1 MRYPNLCRNLLPM
14 LLCASVFTACQKE
27 ANVEGSKESGAKNS
41 DAEIRVSG
49 LVEEDP
55 SLLANIPLLVSSQT
69 NIVATLGS
77 RGGKPKDT
85 DGDGISDANDACPTQ
100 PETVNGYQDADGCPD
115 TAPPPTSTD
124 SDGDGIADASDSCP
138 AQAETFNGY
147 QDADG
152 CPDTVPDTDGDGI
165 VDTKDSCPT
174 QPETVNGYQDDDGC
188 PDTAPI
194 VLPPTTLPSSA
205 FITMPPVG
213 LQGGEYSCVAW
224 AVAQTRSA
232 EKYYKTN
239 AASYNAAVNIFS
251 PEYIYN
257 QAKFG
262 TDCSSGTGISTCL
275 NILKNQGVCTWQSMP
290 YTSLSC
296 SLLPTSSQIAEAAN
310 YKIGS
315 YAVVYQNDLVA
326 LKTLLAQNHPL
337 IVGSSIDDNF
347 RYATAGFIWKSFNSA
362 YGTNHSYVLC
372 GYDDNKHAFKAQNSW
387 GTSWGDAG
395 YIWIDYDFFA
405 TLPGSVY
412 TIQSAL

>member
-1 MRYPNLCRNLLPM
+1 MKFPALGRPLFPV
-14 LLCASVFTACQKE
+14 LLCASVFAACQKE
-27 ANVEGSKESGAKNS
+27 ANMEGPKESSVKNS
-41 DAEIRVSG
+41 DAEVRVSG

-69 NIVATLGS
+69 NIVALSGS

-85 DGDGISDANDACPTQ
+85 DGDGIPDASDVCPTQ

-115 TAPPPTSTD
+115 TVPAMAPPPAPTD
-124 SDGDGIADASDSCP
+124 SDGDGIADTVDGCP
-138 AQAETFNGY
+138 TQAETFNGY

-152 CPDTVPDTDGDGI
+152 CPDTVAVIP
-165 VDTKDSCPT
+165 
-174 QPETVNGYQDDDGC
+174 
-188 PDTAPI
+188 
-194 VLPPTTLPSSA
+194 PPTTLPSST

-213 LQGGEYSCVAW
+213 VQGGEYSCVAW
-224 AVAQTRSA
+224 AVSQTRSA
-232 EKYYKTN
+232 EKYYKSN
-239 AASYNAAVNIFS
+239 ATSYDAAVNIFS

-296 SLLPTSSQIAEAAN
+296 SLLPGSSQIAEAAN

-372 GYDDNKHAFKAQNSW
+372 GYDDSKHAFKAQNSW

>member
-1 MRYPNLCRNLLPM
+1 MKYPVLGRHLFPLVLCF
-14 LLCASVFTACQKE
+14 SVFAACQKE
-27 ANVEGSKESGAKNS
+27 ASVKGSKEPGVIR

-55 SLLANIPLLVSSQT
+55 ALLANVPVIVSAAT
-69 NIVATLGS
+69 NGMETFGLK
-77 RGGKPKDT
+77 GGRPKDT
-85 DGDGISDANDACPTQ
+85 DGDGIPDVNDACPTQ
-100 PETVNGYQDADGCPD
+100 PETINGYQDSDGCPD
-115 TAPPPTSTD
+115 TDPAAAVPPPAPAD
-124 SDGDGIADASDSCP
+124 SDGDGIPDASD
-138 AQAETFNGY
+138 G
-147 QDADG
+147 
-152 CPDTVPDTDGDGI
+152 
-165 VDTKDSCPT
+165 CPT
-174 QPETVNGYQDDDGC
+174 QPETINGYQDTDGC

-194 VLPPTTLPSSA
+194 VLPPTTLPSSIL
-205 FITMPPVG
+205 ITMPPVG
-213 LQGGEYSCVAW
+213 VQGGEYSCVAW
-224 AVAQTRSA
+224 AVAQARSA

-239 AASYNAAVNIFS
+239 AASYDAAINIFS

-262 TDCSSGTGISTCL
+262 ADCSSGTGISTCL
-275 NILKNQGVCTWQSMP
+275 NILKDQGVCTWQSMP

-296 SLLPTSSQIAEAAN
+296 SLLPNNSQIAEAAGF
-310 YKIGS
+310 KIGS

-347 RYATAGFIWKSFNSA
+347 RYATPGFIWKSFNSA

-372 GYDDNKHAFKAQNSW
+372 GYDDSKHAFKAENSW

-412 TIQSAL
+412 VIQNAM

>member
-1 MRYPNLCRNLLPM
+1 MRKPVLSRGLFPVVLCL
-14 LLCASVFTACQKE
+14 SVFAACQKE
-27 ANVEGSKESGAKNS
+27 ASVEGSKDSSVANS
-41 DAEIRVSG
+41 EAAIRVSG

-55 SLLANIPLLVSSQT
+55 ALLAGIPVIVSAAANGVET
-69 NIVATLGS
+69 FAAK
-77 RGGKPKDT
+77 GGRPKDT
-85 DGDGISDANDACPTQ
+85 DGDGFPDASDACPTQ

-115 TAPPPTSTD
+115 TAPVTTVPPPAPADT
-124 SDGDGIADASDSCP
+124 DGDGIADTSD
-138 AQAETFNGY
+138 G
-147 QDADG
+147 
-152 CPDTVPDTDGDGI
+152 
-165 VDTKDSCPT
+165 CPT
-174 QPETVNGYQDDDGC
+174 QPETVNGYQDTDGC
-188 PDTAPI
+188 PDTVPV
-194 VLPPTTLPSSA
+194 VLPPATLPSSA

-213 LQGGEYSCVAW
+213 VQGGEYSCVAW
-224 AVAQTRSA
+224 AVAQARSA

-239 AASYNAAVNIFS
+239 AVTYDAAINIFS

-262 TDCSSGTGISTCL
+262 SDCSSGTGISTCL

-296 SLLPTSSQIAEAAN
+296 SLLPSSSQIAEAAG

-315 YAVVYQNDLVA
+315 YAVVYQNDLVG

-337 IVGSSIDDNF
+337 IVGTSIDDNF
-347 RYATAGFIWKSFNSA
+347 RYATPGFIWKSFNSA

-372 GYDDNKHAFKAQNSW
+372 GYDDSKHAFKAENSW
-387 GTSWGDAG
+387 GTSWGDGG

-412 TIQSAL
+412 VIQNAM